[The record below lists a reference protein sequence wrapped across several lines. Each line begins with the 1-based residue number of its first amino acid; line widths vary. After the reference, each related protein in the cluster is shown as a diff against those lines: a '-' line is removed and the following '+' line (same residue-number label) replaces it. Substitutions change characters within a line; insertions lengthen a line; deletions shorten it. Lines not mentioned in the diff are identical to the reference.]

1 MELLGYEFKKTA
13 DILEDQVKGFYIQEW
28 KSVSPILYEN
38 ADIKGLIDAF
48 GETVKPLRVNS
59 ITIDPSERVIGSLIY
74 AFHLGINVRV
84 MKDDDDQTL
93 DDEQRGIKDAV
104 NWEKHQI
111 PRHQTAYYLMTVE
124 NTTGTI
130 NSLTK
135 ASLTNESED
144 TMKTII
150 TAIAII
156 VATITTANA
165 Y

>member
-84 MKDDDDQTL
+84 MKDDDD
-93 DDEQRGIKDAV
+93 
-104 NWEKHQI
+104 
-111 PRHQTAYYLMTVE
+111 
-124 NTTGTI
+124 
-130 NSLTK
+130 
-135 ASLTNESED
+135 
-144 TMKTII
+144 
-150 TAIAII
+150 
-156 VATITTANA
+156 
-165 Y
+165 